1 MVLKLLLLFTQK
13 KKCEEEE
20 KRDSFLPSSLFSLL
34 FQRIRV
40 QQFDALNFLNFPI
53 QKKIVLHRKRE
64 RERNLS
70 AVARDFNQ
78 KPRATSLDLSFLS
91 PVGFGF
97 FGIVVK
103 RERTRTYIIKKT
115 SPRERERE
123 NSKRFSTFRTRVRRD
138 SNFNLGK

>member
-1 MVLKLLLLFTQK
+1 MRKKRNRVLRKQ
-13 KKCEEEE
+13 
-20 KRDSFLPSSLFSLL
+20 RILFSPFS

-40 QQFDALNFLNFPI
+40 QQFDALNYCFKFSNSLPSI
-53 QKKIVLHRKRE
+53 QKNCAAEKRQRE

-91 PVGFGF
+91 PVGFVF